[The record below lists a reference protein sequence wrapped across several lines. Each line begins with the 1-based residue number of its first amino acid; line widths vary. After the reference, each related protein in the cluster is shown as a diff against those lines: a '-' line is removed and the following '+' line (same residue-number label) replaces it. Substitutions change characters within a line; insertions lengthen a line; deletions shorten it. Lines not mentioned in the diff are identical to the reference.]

1 MTNMNNGKPKALM
14 LASVASMIDLFN
26 SDNIDILLSLNY
38 EVHVA
43 TNFNEGS
50 ITSQER
56 VNKYRN
62 ELLQRN
68 IKPFN
73 IPIPRSLFKIKGIV
87 SAYKQIKKIV
97 NENEYRIVH
106 CHSPIGGVICRLAC
120 RKARKHGTK
129 VIYTAHGFHFYKGA
143 PLKNWLLFYPAEKLC
158 AHFTDTL
165 ITINQEDYNLAR
177 KKMKAKSVEYV
188 PGVGV
193 DTSKFANVEI
203 DRDKKRQELDIPVDK
218 KLLISIGELN
228 ENKNHETVIRA
239 LQDIKDVCYIVVGKG
254 DKQQMLEK
262 LIDDLDM
269 SDRVFLLG
277 YRQDIGELLKMSDLF
292 VFPSYREGLSVS
304 VMEAMSS
311 GLPVVCSNIRGNC
324 DLIDENGGV
333 LFDPHSVDDCKN
345 AITKAL
351 NSNMADMGKCNQV
364 KVSNFSYEK
373 VHNKMKEIYK
383 CLKAEL

>member
-38 EVHVA
+38 VVHVA

-87 SAYKQIKKIV
+87 SAYKQIKKIA

-143 PLKNWLLFYPAEKLC
+143 PIKNWLLFYPAEKLC
-158 AHFTDTL
+158 AHFTDIL

-324 DLIDENGGV
+324 DLIDKNGGV
-333 LFDPHSVDDCKN
+333 LFDPHSADDCKN

-351 NSNMADMGKCNQV
+351 NSNMANMGKCNQV

>member
-1 MTNMNNGKPKALM
+1 MQSINNRNAEALM
-14 LASVASMIDLFN
+14 LATVASMIDLFN
-26 SDNIDILLSLNY
+26 KDNIDILISLNLK
-38 EVHVA
+38 VNVVA
-43 TNFNEGS
+43 NFNEGS
-50 ITSQER
+50 VTSKKR
-56 VNKYRN
+56 VEEFKNG
-62 ELLQRN
+62 L
-68 IKPFN
+68 IKRGIRPFD
-73 IPIPRSLFKIKGIV
+73 IPIPRSIFKLKDIFV
-87 SAYKQIKKIV
+87 AYKQIKKLAD
-97 NENEYRIVH
+97 NNEYKIVH

-143 PLKNWLLFYPAEKLC
+143 PIKNWLLFYPAEKLC

-218 KLLISIGELN
+218 KLLISVGELN

-304 VMEAMSS
+304 VMESMSS

-345 AITKAL
+345 AIVKAL
-351 NSNMADMGKCNQV
+351 NRNMIDMGKYNQT
-364 KVSNFSYEK
+364 KVNAFCYEK
-373 VHNKMKEIYK
+373 VHNKMKKLYSTVLEN
-383 CLKAEL
+383 

>member
-1 MTNMNNGKPKALM
+1 
-14 LASVASMIDLFN
+14 
-26 SDNIDILLSLNY
+26 
-38 EVHVA
+38 
-43 TNFNEGS
+43 
-50 ITSQER
+50 
-56 VNKYRN
+56 
-62 ELLQRN
+62 
-68 IKPFN
+68 
-73 IPIPRSLFKIKGIV
+73 
-87 SAYKQIKKIV
+87 
-97 NENEYRIVH
+97 
-106 CHSPIGGVICRLAC
+106 
-120 RKARKHGTK
+120 
-129 VIYTAHGFHFYKGA
+129 
-143 PLKNWLLFYPAEKLC
+143 
-158 AHFTDTL
+158 
-165 ITINQEDYNLAR
+165 
-177 KKMKAKSVEYV
+177 MKAKSIEYV

-304 VMEAMSS
+304 VMESMSS

-345 AITKAL
+345 AIVKAL
-351 NSNMADMGKCNQV
+351 NRNMIDMGKYNQT
-364 KVSNFSYEK
+364 KVNAFCYEK
-373 VHNKMKEIYK
+373 VHNKMKKLYSTVLEN
-383 CLKAEL
+383 

>member
-1 MTNMNNGKPKALM
+1 MKILYVTTIGITMGFFKSFIKEL
-14 LASVASMIDLFN
+14 LDDGHIV
-26 SDNIDILLSLNY
+26 DI
-38 EVHVA
+38 A
-43 TNFNEGS
+43 TNTTDSKVPEC
-50 ITSQER
+50 
-56 VNKYRN
+56 YRN
-62 ELLQRN
+62 WHCKIYRIDTSRSPFSTGN
-68 IKPFN
+68 IKAVRQ
-73 IPIPRSLFKIKGIV
+73 IRDIV
-87 SAYKQIKKIV
+87 R
-97 NENEYRIVH
+97 ENGYDIVH
-106 CHSPIGGVICRLAC
+106 CHTPIASICTRLAC

-218 KLLISIGELN
+218 KLLISVGELN

-311 GLPVVCSNIRGNC
+311 GLPVVCSDIRGNC

-333 LFDPHSVDDCKN
+333 LFDPHNVEDCKK
-345 AITKAL
+345 AIIKAL
-351 NSNMADMGKCNQV
+351 NSSLDAMGKHNQI
-364 KVSNFSYEK
+364 KTGDFDLKK
-373 VHNKMKEIYK
+373 VHEKMNDIYSGIGNF
-383 CLKAEL
+383 

>member
-97 NENEYRIVH
+97 NDNEYRIVH

-129 VIYTAHGFHFYKGA
+129 VIYTAHGFHFHKGA
-143 PLKNWLLFYPAEKLC
+143 PLKNWLRFYPAEKLC

-203 DRDKKRQELDIPVDK
+203 DRDKKRHELDIPVDK
-218 KLLISIGELN
+218 KLLISIGELSIR
-228 ENKNHETVIRA
+228 KNHEIAIRA
-239 LQDIKDVCYIVVGKG
+239 LSNIENVCYVVVGKG
-254 DKQQMLEK
+254 NKREYLEK
-262 LIDDLDM
+262 LTNDLNL
-269 SDRVFLLG
+269 SDRVRLVG
-277 YRQDIGELLKMSDLF
+277 SRQDIGELLKASDLF
-292 VFPSYREGLSVS
+292 VFPSFQEGLPVS
-304 VMEAMSS
+304 LMEAMAV

-351 NSNMADMGKCNQV
+351 NSNMADMGKYNQV

-373 VHNKMKEIYK
+373 VHNQMLEIYK